1 MRVMN
6 KDDGSQEQ
14 RAVRIIEMAQEI
26 FEREGAKARAEGV
39 LEAPDMVSVFAGA
52 CVMTVLALKE
62 YSDDLASVLAGT
74 ALRTIINNLMI
85 RGVEIPDL

>member
-1 MRVMN
+1 MK
-6 KDDGSQEQ
+6 KDEGSKEQ
-14 RAVRIIEMAQEI
+14 RAVRIIEMAQEV

-74 ALRTIINNLMI
+74 ALH
-85 RGVEIPDL
+85 DHK

>member
-1 MRVMN
+1 MKN
-6 KDDGSQEQ
+6 DKGSKEQ

-26 FEREGAKARAEGV
+26 FEREVEKARAERI

-62 YSDDLASVLAGT
+62 YSDDLASDLAGT
-74 ALRTIINNLMI
+74 ALCTIISNLAI
-85 RGVEIPDL
+85 RGVQIPEL